1 MMSLT
6 LLVGSLL
13 LSSPVSE
20 DLPPLDRQSEDVH
33 LDFTATA
40 WFPRLIGTYSFGPD
54 GTDLDVETDTDLHDS
69 ELSFSGVLDIRFD
82 VWTIRVLGSDFDT
95 SGNGLLDESARVSGV
110 QLAAGSDWSSS
121 YGQWSIATE
130 VDLALWRPFADEPF
144 PWSET
149 GTNASNRN
157 AEGDYLL
164 DFRLSGTAGIRYT
177 HVSQSF
183 RSIAAG
189 VDTDVNAGW
198 TALMFG
204 FMIEVDVDT
213 RPIIPWLQRVE
224 IDAGATISPVI
235 AGGNGY
241 LSGIEA
247 NLRAWFTENTALVF
261 GFQLQG
267 TAATSGEYERTGSVM
282 GLLGG
287 LSIQF

>member
-235 AGGNGY
+235 AGGSGY